1 MSIIGV
7 LGSKGGVGATTLAVN
22 LSTALSL
29 VSKSGSVVLVDA
41 NLQQPDVALMLAAK
55 TDYSLMDLVQRPAI
69 ERKVFEACSIPV
81 ADSNDLRILSAPL
94 DGSAQGRINLTEVAR
109 CLPQL
114 ANFADL
120 IVVDLPKHLDRHLVT
135 TLDACDFIVLVAEA
149 TVASI
154 AATRRLIAIC
164 AELGYPQEKILVVAN
179 RCGGK
184 LKFVEQQLFMS
195 FDGMPVFALPNV
207 YLLNET
213 CAIEGVPMV
222 IKHAKDKYSK
232 SVKTFAL
239 QLQMLTAKMS
249 AATVS

>member
-7 LGSKGGVGATTLAVN
+7 LGSKGGVGATTFAIN

-29 VSKSGSVVLVDA
+29 LSKSGSVVLVDA
-41 NLQQPDVALMLAAK
+41 NFQQPDVALMLAAK
-55 TDYSLMDLVQRPAI
+55 TDYSLIDLLQKPAI
-69 ERKVFEACSIPV
+69 ERKVFEACSMRI

-94 DGSAQGRINLTEVAR
+94 DGSAQGRTNLTEVATR
-109 CLPQL
+109 LPQL

-120 IVVDLPKHLDRHLVT
+120 ILIDLPKNLDRHLVT
-135 TLDACDFIVLVAEA
+135 TLDACDYVVLVAEA

-154 AATRRLIAIC
+154 AATRRLVAIC

-195 FDGMPVFALPNV
+195 FDGMSIFAVPNA

-222 IKHAKDKYSK
+222 INHAKDKYSK
-232 SVKTFAL
+232 AIKTFAL
-239 QLQMLTAKMS
+239 QLQMLTAKVP